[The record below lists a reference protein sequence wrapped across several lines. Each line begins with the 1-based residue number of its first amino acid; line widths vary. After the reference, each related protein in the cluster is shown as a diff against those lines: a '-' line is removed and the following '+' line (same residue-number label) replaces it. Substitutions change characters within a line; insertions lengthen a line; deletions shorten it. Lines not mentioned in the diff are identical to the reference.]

1 MFLNLGCSHHKP
13 NDIFNLKVSSKPDY
27 MKKLTID
34 NRSFALPHCISSTA
48 KLLGGTDSLKKLKN
62 NNNNN

>member
-34 NRSFALPHCISSTA
+34 KHVYVERN
-48 KLLGGTDSLKKLKN
+48 
-62 NNNNN
+62 